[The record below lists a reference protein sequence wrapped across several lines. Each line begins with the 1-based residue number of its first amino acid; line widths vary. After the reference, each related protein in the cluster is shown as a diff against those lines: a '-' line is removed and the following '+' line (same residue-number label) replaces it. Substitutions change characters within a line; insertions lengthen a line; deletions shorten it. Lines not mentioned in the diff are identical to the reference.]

1 MRTFITAL
9 KSMKIGEDLGRG
21 DKIESDIL
29 ITNNKEVINSFISRD
44 FIKIA
49 GILESNFILN
59 SSAVIYKEEKSDR
72 MSKGGIEDLDKFNSK
87 IKLFQTC
94 LWLIKDNS
102 AYTEL
107 GYCITKKKT
116 EIKIDSNFLTS
127 IYTNADGNKRTTDF
141 TREELRQA
149 RNIFNNIED
158 IVQYEVSFAAKKQGL
173 NRIERALFYVQIA
186 RSNDD
191 LSLKISEYCSA
202 LESLLSTNPNEIAHQ
217 LSERVA
223 ILIGQNKS
231 DRIQIYRE
239 IKKAYGIRSKIVHG
253 DKIPDNQI
261 KDIRQLS
268 RNLDSYLRLV
278 ILKISDDEFWPIFN
292 SDKQEIDNYFL
303 NQIFEMQLISGEEKD
318 EG

>member
-9 KSMKIGEDLGRG
+9 KSLKIGEDLGRG
-21 DKIESDIL
+21 DKIESDTF
-29 ITNNKEVINSFISRD
+29 ITNNKEVIKSFITPN

-49 GILESNFILN
+49 GILESNFILD
-59 SSAVIYKEEKSDR
+59 SSAVIYKEENSDGMNR
-72 MSKGGIEDLDKFNSK
+72 GGIEKLDKFNSK

-107 GYCITKKKT
+107 GYCITKKKKA
-116 EIKIDSNFLTS
+116 IKIDSNFLTS
-127 IYTNADGNKRTTDF
+127 IYTNASGNKRTTDF
-141 TREELRQA
+141 TREELRKA
-149 RNIFNNIED
+149 RYIYKNIEE
-158 IVQYEVSFAAKKQGL
+158 IAPYEVSFAAKKRGL
-173 NRIERALFYVQIA
+173 NRFERALFYVQIA

-191 LSLKISEYCSA
+191 LSLKISEYCST

-231 DRIQIYRE
+231 DRNQIYRE

-253 DKIPDNQI
+253 AKISDKEIKGIP
-261 KDIRQLS
+261 QLS
-268 RNLDSYLRLV
+268 RKLDSYLRIV
-278 ILKISDDEFWPIFN
+278 FLKISDDEYWPIFK
-292 SDKQEIDNYFL
+292 SDNQEIDNYFL
-303 NQIFEMQLISGEEKD
+303 NQIFEMQSISGEEKD
-318 EG
+318 ES